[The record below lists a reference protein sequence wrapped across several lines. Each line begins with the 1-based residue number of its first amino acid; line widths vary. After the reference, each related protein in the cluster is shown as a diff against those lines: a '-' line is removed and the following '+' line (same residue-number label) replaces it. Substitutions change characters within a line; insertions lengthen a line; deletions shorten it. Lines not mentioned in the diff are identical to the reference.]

1 RSRRCNRWREFAFV
15 LRQVL
20 RAVVPWLPLRQMLD
34 EWEQIAADLAEPP
47 RKRKS
52 QEEIFIDAEEGLL

>member
-1 RSRRCNRWREFAFV
+1 
-15 LRQVL
+15 
-20 RAVVPWLPLRQMLD
+20 MLD
-34 EWEQIAADLAEPP
+34 EWEQIAAELAEPP